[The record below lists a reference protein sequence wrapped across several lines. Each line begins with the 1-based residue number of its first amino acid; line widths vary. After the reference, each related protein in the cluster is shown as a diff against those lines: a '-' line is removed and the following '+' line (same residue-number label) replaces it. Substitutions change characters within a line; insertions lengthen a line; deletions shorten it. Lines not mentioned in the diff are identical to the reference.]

1 MPAFMRSLS
10 GPYAAPSTTSRTF
23 CPWHDRAAKG
33 FRLVGVRAMIGDFE
47 HIHRLNLVGMG
58 VLPLEFFGG

>member
-10 GPYAAPSTTSRTF
+10 GSYAAPSTTSRT
-23 CPWHDRAAKG
+23 WHDRAAKG
-33 FRLVGVRAMIGDFE
+33 FRLAGVRATIGESFE
-47 HIHRLNLVGMG
+47 HIHRSNLAGMG